1 MSVFYVKRDHSVG
14 FCADDSDLEELSIYY
29 ENYLENIKELQVGVD
44 SLEKRF
50 CVKSRRSILE
60 QVMAAYQITKRS
72 FSMSPFTSWQ
82 GLSELV

>member
-1 MSVFYVKRDHSVG
+1 MFYVKRDYSVG
-14 FCADDSDLEELSIYY
+14 FCADDSDLEELSVYC

-60 QVMAAYQITKRS
+60 QAMAACRSTKRS
-72 FSMSPFTSWQ
+72 FSMPPFTS
-82 GLSELV
+82 